1 MKAGFFVFFLK
12 KRHTEMHW
20 PWDPH
25 SHVPIWII
33 TPAPRNLGVTLVCR
47 LYQVIVQDF
56 AQGTESP
63 ESILSLEYFL
73 SFQSKPFF

>member
-1 MKAGFFVFFLK
+1 MKAGFFVFFFK
-12 KRHTEMHW
+12 EKTHW

-56 AQGTESP
+56 AQGTESL